1 MAVSLQDKHIL
12 ITGASRG
19 LGRHLAFKLHKEGA
33 RLSLLA
39 RSLES
44 LEEIKQQLG
53 RKVAIYAAD
62 LCSRKDTEDA
72 IRYIEYRQGDVEVL
86 INNAGGATYEPFD
99 EATRDTLD
107 YTMHINFDAVVHL
120 TRSVVGK
127 MKENGAGMILNVA
140 SDLARRP
147 LANMATYTAA
157 KHAIAGF
164 SQSLTRELAPH
175 NVRVMLLNPGLIDT
189 YFGGRKE
196 GDIAAPYA
204 LDPDDVSDVI
214 IFMLTRPAYV
224 IMDEVTLHPAKQEG
238 F

>member
-1 MAVSLQDKHIL
+1 MAVSLQDRHIL

-19 LGRHLAFKLHKEGA
+19 LGRHLAFKLHEQGA

-39 RSLES
+39 RNLKH

-53 RKVAIYAAD
+53 RKVSIYAVD
-62 LCSRKDTEDA
+62 LCNRKDMEDA
-72 IRYIEYRQGDVEVL
+72 VRYIEYRQGDVEVL
-86 INNAGGATYEPFD
+86 INNAGGAVYQPFE
-99 EATRDTLD
+99 EADRDTLD
-107 YTMHINFDAVVHL
+107 YTMRINFDALVHI

-127 MKENGAGMILNVA
+127 MKANGAGMILNVA

-157 KHAIAGF
+157 KHAVAGF

-175 NVRVMLLNPGLIDT
+175 NIGVMLLNPGLIDST
-189 YFGGRKE
+189 FGGRQQ
-196 GDIAAPYA
+196 GDISAPYA
-204 LDPDDVSDVI
+204 LNPDDVSDVI
-214 IFMLTRPAYV
+214 LFMLTRPAYV
-224 IMDEVTLHPAKQEG
+224 IMDEVSLHPAKQEG